1 MALVVRENRLN
12 DHDVKLLVV
21 VGTLAH
27 MGGAERQALY
37 LVDHLS
43 KLDGCTVEVLAFE
56 DGAAL
61 RPQLDAMG
69 IRIHVIPYYFRWPR
83 QRRARALAR
92 LAVLLRARIKP
103 DALLP
108 FVGIHSKTMA
118 LVWPWSG
125 ARFCWWNQQD
135 EGRDLSGTQT
145 EARMLRKVSCITSNS
160 VAGQEFL
167 AATYQLDSDRI
178 LVYNNG
184 TPVPATTEVETTW
197 RVHPD
202 LTGRPIVS
210 MIANVTPFKDH
221 ATLLDAWVIVKAHFG
236 HSQAPVLLLAGH
248 LREAAT
254 VTDLKLQAFELGL
267 SSMDVKFLGPVD
279 DVADLIVS
287 SDLVVH
293 SSLTEGC
300 PNSVCEAMSL
310 ARAVVATDIPGCRQA
325 LGEQGAAWLAP
336 PRDAQAL
343 ATRIIEALSN
353 EPLRTAAGE
362 TNLQR
367 IRSEFTIDA
376 MNQFFQAQ
384 IESGLGLPLSRV

>member
-1 MALVVRENRLN
+1 MKLRDPKVLVVI
-12 DHDVKLLVV
+12 
-21 VGTLAH
+21 GTLKH
-27 MGGAERQALY
+27 IGGAERQALY
-37 LVDHLS
+37 LVAYLS
-43 KLDGCTVEVLAFE
+43 KLRNCTVEVLTFE
-56 DGAAL
+56 DGSAL
-61 RPQLDAMG
+61 RPTLEALG
-69 IRIHVIPYYFRWPR
+69 VRIHVLPYYFRWPR
-83 QRRARALAR
+83 LRRARALAR
-92 LAVLLRARIKP
+92 LAVMLRSRIKP

-118 LVWPWSG
+118 LVWPFSG

-135 EGRDLSGTQT
+135 EGRDLSGTPT
-145 EARMLRKVSCITSNS
+145 ETRMLGKVSCITSNS
-160 VAGQEFL
+160 VAGRDFL
-167 AATYQLDSDRI
+167 AATYRIEPDRI

-184 TPVPATTEVETTW
+184 TPVPAIAEVGTTW
-197 RVHPD
+197 RARPE

-236 HSQAPVLLLAGH
+236 GSQAPVLMLAGH

-267 SSMDVKFLGPVD
+267 SSDDVKFLGPVE

-336 PRDAQAL
+336 PGDAQAL
-343 ATRIIEALSN
+343 ASRIIEALSN
-353 EPLRTAAGE
+353 GPLRAAAGE
-362 TNLQR
+362 MNLRR
-367 IRSEFTIDA
+367 IKSEFTIDA
-376 MNQFFQAQ
+376 MNRFFQAQ
-384 IESGLGLPLSRV
+384 IERGLGLPLSRA